1 VTDRASPGNDR
12 SDIDDDRSD
21 IDDDRSD
28 IDDDRS
34 DIDDD
39 RPESGVARRTVLG
52 ALAGAGSAALAGCS
66 GSEPDDAATDTLDP
80 ETLDELA
87 TRFAP
92 TLFFDSAEPWFPTDP
107 RPYTVEEDDETVVD
121 GFVAFD
127 GYHERYDEA
136 GEPPNPTVFYNGVQ
150 YEDSPLAVVQFWLY
164 SAFDQFTANFHWHDW
179 EVLHVF
185 VDLDTGD
192 PQLYVA
198 SSHSR
203 SVPNNE
209 FLDPNPDA
217 IPRVLSE
224 LGSHSSTLSVNEN
237 PGQFQRVGEEGL
249 LADITNTTIDTVED
263 LLGIPIAYG
272 LPRDEGMRLPFV
284 VPEYEGEPLY
294 DHPDLPS
301 VSVESLVDGALTI
314 RSLDALGSPPTDLP
328 FRETGIAFRHADRE
342 DELADRT
349 ADEVIGYDL
358 VQSAEL
364 EDITAFT
371 GPQLSYEFAVPE
383 IVEDAVASHITTTG
397 IPWKQPR
404 YENPALDVT
413 AGNHRAELAE
423 RYDAIAAE
431 ESFGDGATA
440 ELDAVVARVTRAVE
454 SDDAHEGEGLTTTD
468 AITKSFV
475 LIESDPEAVPT
486 FGGGIAVANGIPE
499 GDHRLTVNGAGQA
512 PHSEELAV
520 SADEPLT
527 TAGVDGEIPLVAR
540 ENATKVE
547 LSDAE
552 SDIDM
557 TRTAVEDD
565 FAGRIYDSAVDG
577 SDAVY
582 VHAGGAYTTEVRD
595 ADDEIGAYRIKPAPE
610 AAGSGEPIRIDR
622 PETGAASLAG
632 FVADVAE
639 ETRAEVA
646 AVAAESGDDDSDDG
660 SSGGGSDGSE
670 GGPSNAIHGLERA
683 LAAAV
688 DNAERA
694 EERAREGDKE
704 GTNRQLENVLE
715 RIARIQERLAAA
727 REGLSPGLANATD
740 RRIEQATRRVKQAQE
755 SEKL

>member
-1 VTDRASPGNDR
+1 
-12 SDIDDDRSD
+12 
-21 IDDDRSD
+21 
-28 IDDDRS
+28 
-34 DIDDD
+34 
-39 RPESGVARRTVLG
+39 
-52 ALAGAGSAALAGCS
+52 
-66 GSEPDDAATDTLDP
+66 
-80 ETLDELA
+80 
-87 TRFAP
+87 
-92 TLFFDSAEPWFPTDP
+92 
-107 RPYTVEEDDETVVD
+107 
-121 GFVAFD
+121 
-127 GYHERYDEA
+127 
-136 GEPPNPTVFYNGVQ
+136 
-150 YEDSPLAVVQFWLY
+150 
-164 SAFDQFTANFHWHDW
+164 
-179 EVLHVF
+179 VLHVF

-198 SSHSR
+198 SSSHPR

-217 IPRVLSE
+217 IPRVLSRARLALQHP
-224 LGSHSSTLSVNEN
+224 LGQREPPASSSASARRGCSRTSRTRRSTRSRTSSGF
-237 PGQFQRVGEEGL
+237 PSRTGS
-249 LADITNTTIDTVED
+249 
-263 LLGIPIAYG
+263 
-272 LPRDEGMRLPFV
+272 PRRGDAAPSV

-371 GPQLSYEFAVPE
+371 GPQLSYEFAVPK

-454 SDDAHEGEGLTTTD
+454 SDDAPEGEGLTTTD
-468 AITKSFV
+468 AITESFV

-499 GDHRLTVNGAGQA
+499 GDHRLTVNGAGRRPPA
-512 PHSEELAV
+512 RSWR
-520 SADEPLT
+520 SRRTSPLT

-595 ADDEIGAYRIKPAPE
+595 ADDDEIGAYRIKPAPE
-610 AAGSGEPIRIDR
+610 AADPIRTDPNR
-622 PETGAASLAG
+622 PARNWRGLARRVRRRRG
-632 FVADVAE
+632 
-639 ETRAEVA
+639 R
-646 AVAAESGDDDSDDG
+646 GDA
-660 SSGGGSDGSE
+660 GGG
-670 GGPSNAIHGLERA
+670 GGGCGR
-683 LAAAV
+683 
-688 DNAERA
+688 
-694 EERAREGDKE
+694 K
-704 GTNRQLENVLE
+704 
-715 RIARIQERLAAA
+715 
-727 REGLSPGLANATD
+727 
-740 RRIEQATRRVKQAQE
+740 RRRR
-755 SEKL
+755 